1 MDTKKQMKTL
11 ENTVRKW
18 LNRSQQE
25 PMFTKPHR
33 DGAIENFTLFVEAQ
47 QRRSR
52 LSMSCEN
59 LQAWH
64 FNRYAHSAFNTET
77 PLLSEFA
84 SSAHYAK
91 AGLQFSNAMAGAN
104 KGGSILPNSAI
115 LYFALTALAGWET
128 EAGLVGNILARG
140 LDTPLLDLRHNDR
153 HQAGKVY
160 RHFWFVLHLYSKSGG
175 LKFDTSLYSYPPDMS
190 PYDAAL
196 AEWDTTD
203 LAKVHEWVCAMADF
217 HVQETR
223 NTSHDNIDE
232 FDAES
237 VMLFPY
243 EILCWLRLREWQGL
257 SNPAT
262 FDHPLMQS
270 PLARLPTP
278 VPLPVPATPLLD
290 QVIEKFKQEFPS
302 SFS

>member
-1 MDTKKQMKTL
+1 LDRNSEVSLLRKKVGKWLKNWVAMPYQQESYDESINELQAYIDGRQEMLSTVDLGTIYFRHLILHQNSSLNERTGDSNDLAIALRYAEAVTCVEEIDITLKRSSSLL
-11 ENTVRKW
+11 EN
-18 LNRSQQE
+18 
-25 PMFTKPHR
+25 
-33 DGAIENFTLFVEAQ
+33 
-47 QRRSR
+47 
-52 LSMSCEN
+52 
-59 LQAWH
+59 QA
-64 FNRYAHSAFNTET
+64 A
-77 PLLSEFA
+77 
-84 SSAHYAK
+84 
-91 AGLQFSNAMAGAN
+91 
-104 KGGSILPNSAI
+104 
-115 LYFALTALAGWET
+115 LYFSLAVIAGWKES
-128 EAGLVGNILARG
+128 ASRIGAVLVRG
-140 LDTPLLDLRHNDR
+140 LDTDLLDLRHTDR
-153 HQAGKVY
+153 HRAGEMY

-190 PYDAAL
+190 PYDVAL

>member
-1 MDTKKQMKTL
+1 MDSKTEVMRLRKK
-11 ENTVRKW
+11 VGKW
-18 LNRSQQE
+18 LKNWVVM
-25 PMFTKPHR
+25 PY
-33 DGAIENFTLFVEAQ
+33 
-47 QRRSR
+47 QRESYEE
-52 LSMSCEN
+52 SIAE
-59 LQAWH
+59 LQAYVDGRKQAPSIVDLGTVYFRH
-64 FNRYAHSAFNTET
+64 LILYQNSALNEQGNASEDLVIALLYAESVTRIE
-77 PLLSEFA
+77 EVR
-84 SSAHYAK
+84 
-91 AGLQFSNAMAGAN
+91 AN
-104 KGGSILPNSAI
+104 LRKGGSLLKSEAA
-115 LYFALTALAGWET
+115 LYFSLAVIAGWKES
-128 EAGLVGNILARG
+128 ASRIGAVLVRG
-140 LDTPLLDLRHNDR
+140 LDTDLLDLRHTDR
-153 HQAGKVY
+153 HRAGEMY

-190 PYDAAL
+190 PYDVAL